1 MRMAGLFM
9 ARNRHGRFGRRCP
22 FIGAKQKWRGSVAT
36 TVFDPEATSAV
47 TNGNAF
53 DAGFRPYPSTSEP
66 LRCPF
71 SGLGSEMQRREF
83 VKLLSSAAAAWP
95 STVLGQQ
102 LNQVRRIG
110 VLMEGVDTDPTYQ
123 SFFAAF
129 VQGLRQFGWIEGPN
143 LRIDVRWSAS
153 NTELARSYSAE
164 LIGLRP
170 DVILAATT
178 LNLTMIHQATST
190 VPVVFVAVADPVKQ
204 GFVSSMRQPG
214 GNLTGFALFEF
225 SLGSKWINLLKDILP
240 DLARVAVMFN
250 PDTGPQTKF
259 FMSAIEAEAPALG
272 AQVIPMPVRA
282 VADIEPALASFAGQP
297 NIGLI
302 LLPDIFLDLHASQIA
317 ELVGR
322 YRLPAIA
329 TIAIWKHGVLMVYGN
344 TVKLADQFRQSATY
358 VDRILKGTKPSD
370 LPIQGADS
378 YGLVINLKT
387 AKALGITVPHLLL
400 ANADEVIE

>member
-1 MRMAGLFM
+1 
-9 ARNRHGRFGRRCP
+9 
-22 FIGAKQKWRGSVAT
+22 
-36 TVFDPEATSAV
+36 
-47 TNGNAF
+47 
-53 DAGFRPYPSTSEP
+53 
-66 LRCPF
+66 
-71 SGLGSEMQRREF
+71 MQRRDF
-83 VKLLSSAAAAWP
+83 VKLLSGAAAAWP
-95 STVLGQQ
+95 GTVLGQQ
-102 LNQVRRIG
+102 STQVHRIG
-110 VLMEGVDTDPTYQ
+110 VLMEGVETDPIYQ
-123 SFFAAF
+123 SFLTSF
-129 VQGLRQFGWIEGPN
+129 VQGLRQFGWIEGSN

-164 LIGLRP
+164 LIGLTP

-225 SLGSKWINLLKDILP
+225 SLGGKWINLLKDVLP
-240 DLARVAVMFN
+240 GLARVAVMFN

-259 FMSAIEAEAPALG
+259 FMSAIEAEAPSLG
-272 AQVIPMPVRA
+272 AQVIPMPIRA

-302 LLPDIFLDLHASQIA
+302 LLPDIFLDLHATQIA
-317 ELVGR
+317 DLVGR

-358 VDRILKGTKPSD
+358 VDRILKGAKPSD

-378 YGLVINLKT
+378 YGLVINLKA